1 MRRTRLSLRI
11 SPSRLRLPSFCR
23 AAVARRRPF
32 CYNVGMGIRNVLFDF
47 DMTLGYRSPMWT
59 ETVKELLLENNVC
72 VPEELIRPVTHGDV
86 YPWKGGVTHDDFFGG
101 KSWWDAVSGK
111 IADGLVS
118 TGACGRE
125 SAEKA
130 VRGLRE
136 RFCDT
141 SYWHL
146 FPDTLPVLE
155 KLRSAG
161 YRLRLLSNHVPE
173 ARSIFAALSLTP
185 FFEKMTISSEEEWE
199 KPSPEIYAAATEGW
213 NKSESVMV
221 GDGYEADVLG
231 ALRFGMKAILVRKPN
246 EHGYCL
252 YSENLEG
259 IPSLAGGMQ

>member
-173 ARSIFAALSLTP
+173 ARSIFAALGLTP
-185 FFEKMTISSEEEWE
+185 FFEKMTISSEEKWE
-199 KPSPEIYAAATEGW
+199 KPAPEIYAAATEGC
-213 NKSESVMV
+213 NKS
-221 GDGYEADVLG
+221 
-231 ALRFGMKAILVRKPN
+231 
-246 EHGYCL
+246 
-252 YSENLEG
+252 
-259 IPSLAGGMQ
+259 